1 MKKLITI
8 TILSF
13 TIVWGQDTKP
23 TEKDSL
29 HFVFEP
35 DALFLHV
42 GETGEVKVKLLNQD
56 NELSNNTFYVYGRP
70 RRALETKPR
79 MSDSTGVAKVT
90 IKAYKP
96 GKLNLSVRSISGK
109 REDRVMGNMVI
120 QVPYP
125 PLDRI
130 VFNEAKSKVYVG
142 TATNYSTTVFDQ
154 AELVRNDAKV
164 ELTSSDSDIADFDL
178 YGNLKTKRSGKITVT
193 ASVDDISESMNV
205 RVLKNPVRRLT
216 LTADKDE
223 IRTGDVLHF
232 NASALNRSG
241 RNVDDM
247 PVVFSYTVKQNT
259 VLVFLLQDK

>member
-8 TILSF
+8 ITILSF
-13 TIVWGQDTKP
+13 TLVWGQETTP
-23 TEKDSL
+23 AEKDSL

-35 DALFLHV
+35 DSLFLHV
-42 GETGEVKVKLLNQD
+42 GETGEVNVKLLNQD

-96 GKLNLSVRSISGK
+96 GKLGLSVRSISSK
-109 REDRVMGNMVI
+109 REDRVMGSMVI

-130 VFNEAKSKVYVG
+130 VFNEPKFRVYVG

-154 AELVRNDAKV
+154 AELVRNNAKV

-178 YGNLKTKRSGKITVT
+178 YGNLKAKRSGKIAVT
-193 ASVDDISESMNV
+193 ASVDDITESVNV
-205 RVLKNPVRRLT
+205 RV
-216 LTADKDE
+216 
-223 IRTGDVLHF
+223 
-232 NASALNRSG
+232 
-241 RNVDDM
+241 
-247 PVVFSYTVKQNT
+247 
-259 VLVFLLQDK
+259 